1 MVPGKGLLDGDLHAG
16 SSLGSVLVVGQRE
29 RLYSYLKKPPPGV
42 LELERVFIKL
52 SQIRARGLGFIYVQ
66 RLLVGGWGD
75 AQDLGLNSSP
85 LLRLVLFEQLGLAPV
100 VAKSPST

>member
-1 MVPGKGLLDGDLHAG
+1 MVPGEGLLDGDLHAG

-29 RLYSYLKKPPPGV
+29 RLYSYLKKPPSGV

-66 RLLVGGWGD
+66 RLLVGGEGRCAGPW
-75 AQDLGLNSSP
+75 AKQFS
-85 LLRLVLFEQLGLAPV
+85 LLRLVLFEQLG
-100 VAKSPST
+100 